1 MESGDWTTG
10 EYALL
15 ERETSEEAEE
25 RRELAYAR
33 RETRRRRDA
42 ASISVVICVAV
53 EGAAAGFVPRVGCFA
68 QTMGGAGGIRS
79 VAVNEVRWGRCCSG
93 CQHRR
98 GKTEK
103 QARAAVV
110 RLGKFV

>member
-1 MESGDWTTG
+1 VESGDWTTG

-42 ASISVVICVAV
+42 ASISVVICVAA
-53 EGAAAGFVPRVGCFA
+53 EGAAASFVPRVGCFA
-68 QTMGGAGGIRS
+68 QTVGGAGGIRS

-93 CQHRR
+93 CRHRH
-98 GKTEK
+98 GKTG
-103 QARAAVV
+103 ARS
-110 RLGKFV
+110 RGKFV